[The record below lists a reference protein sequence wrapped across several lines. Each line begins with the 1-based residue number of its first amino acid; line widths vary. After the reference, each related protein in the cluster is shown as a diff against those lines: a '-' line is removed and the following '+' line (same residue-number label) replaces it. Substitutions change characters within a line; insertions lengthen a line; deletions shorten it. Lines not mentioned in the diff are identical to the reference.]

1 MRSRRGGYSLIELL
15 AVLAVFSVTFATIVL
30 TLHGLQR
37 GADRAHTGLGNG
49 TQQIRFARQ
58 LRADAHLAQ
67 AFVTSPAADTGHPDA
82 VLQLTLRD
90 EQHHEQIVEYSLR
103 ANCIERLVRRADAVQ
118 QRESYQVCPAA
129 PHSWS
134 IVASGSRPLVTIC
147 LQQPLASAPRAAS
160 HDVPPLRVDAVLGL
174 LPSSTIK
181 PIAESEETP

>member
-1 MRSRRGGYSLIELL
+1 MRSRRGYSLIELL
-15 AVLAVFSVTFATIVL
+15 AAVAGFSVTFATIVQ

-67 AFVTSPAADTGHPDA
+67 VFVTSPAPDTGHPDA
-82 VLQLTLRD
+82 VLRLTLLD
-90 EQHHEQIVEYSLR
+90 EQRDEQIVEYSLR
-103 ANCIERLVRRADAVQ
+103 ANCIERLVRRADAVR

-174 LPSSTIK
+174 LPSSSTIK
-181 PIAESEETP
+181 PVAETEEMP